1 MLAITSRTL
10 AARMAPMRLARGF
23 GTSSARQNAASGISV
38 SPLPPRKPIGALR
51 GGLFGFFLGTT
62 AAGAGVYYYAVQEY
76 KASNELLTE
85 DIYVRLCI

>member
-51 GGLFGFFLGTT
+51 GG
-62 AAGAGVYYYAVQEY
+62 
-76 KASNELLTE
+76 
-85 DIYVRLCI
+85 